1 MRVFSDAQRSIP
13 TWLQAILDEEGSEDR
28 TGKRHEARIHAS
40 GLAKVTH
47 IGERSITP
55 IPVRLYN
62 AGAHSVGFTARYEF
76 NPGDE
81 LTLLPHDAP
90 EIVAPELAVRLQ
102 IVHCTQTVQGYKI
115 GCKFST

>member
-1 MRVFSDAQRSIP
+1 MNILPDAQRDIP
-13 TWLQAILDEEGSEDR
+13 AWLQAILDEEGPENG
-28 TGKRHEARIHAS
+28 TGKRREARVHAS

-47 IGERSITP
+47 IGESSITP
-55 IPVRLYN
+55 VPVRLYN
-62 AGAHSVGFTARYEF
+62 AGAHSVGFTARHEF

-115 GCKFST
+115 GCKISH